1 MQGSRLRMTCTIL
14 GPGLVGCYLGAAA
27 DAATVVVGPSDRIKS
42 DLVRLPAGLRSWRP
56 RLVALADCDPSTPLL
71 VCSRAHLTPW
81 VQLPGQA
88 LCAQNGLGQP
98 RPVAVCFF
106 AVDLT
111 GGMIHATGT
120 DPRIVVGPLPAAWSP
135 VLSAWRSAGLIVEQV
150 ADVSAARWEKA
161 VLNAT
166 VGPLCVATGLGM
178 AAVWRDHRDLV
189 LGATAEGLAI
199 AAAELAAIG
208 APGIADGAL
217 DRAAAFFAAVGDH
230 RPSAVVDRGEL
241 PWLFG
246 PLAVASR
253 RHGIPA
259 PSLET
264 ISRMTGCVV
273 TTAQVDGRHPG

>member
-1 MQGSRLRMTCTIL
+1 MQGPRLPMTCAIL

-27 DAATVVVGPSDRIKS
+27 NAESVTVGPSGRIKS
-42 DLVRLPAGLRSWRP
+42 DLVRLASGTRRWLPRP
-56 RLVALADCDPSTPLL
+56 IRLIDLESSIPLL

-81 VQLPGQA
+81 AQLPGKA

-111 GGMIHATGT
+111 DGVIHATGT
-120 DPRIVVGPLPAAWSP
+120 DPRIVVGPLPAAWIP
-135 VLSAWRSAGLIVEQV
+135 VLSAWRSAGLIVDQV
-150 ADVSAARWEKA
+150 ADARAAQWEKA

-189 LGATAEGLAI
+189 LSATAEGLAI
-199 AAAELAAIG
+199 ASAELAALG
-208 APGIADGAL
+208 APGIPDGAL
-217 DRAAAFFAAVGDH
+217 DRAAAFFAAVGNH
-230 RPSAVVDRGEL
+230 RPSAVVDHGEL

-246 PLAVASR
+246 PLAEAGR
-253 RHGIPA
+253 HHGIPA
-259 PSLET
+259 PSLEK
-264 ISRMTGCVV
+264 ISRMAGCTI
-273 TTAQVDGRHPG
+273 TTALASDRRSG